1 MATAAQVSEF
11 REANR
16 SLVLLAQRDFRQ
28 FWEALRFDDP
38 TRVRD
43 ALLAFFPDLLETYG
57 SVAAVLGADWYDMLR
72 DVPASASK
80 FKATIASAAPAAQA
94 DATVRWGVGPLFK
107 DVPDLESALTGMLG
121 ATQRLVLQPG
131 RESTFDAVR
140 SDPVSRSYAR
150 VPSGP
155 TTCRW
160 CVMLA
165 SRGFAYS
172 SALEA
177 GQGIHFHDRCDCV
190 IVPGRNR
197 DDLPDDYDLDYFRDL
212 YVAGS
217 GVGRDEPTQ

>member
-1 MATAAQVSEF
+1 MATAAQVAEF

-43 ALLAFFPDLLETYG
+43 ALLAFFPDLLQSYG

-80 FKATIASAAPAAQA
+80 FKATIASAVNGQQA
-94 DATVRWGVGPLFK
+94 DATVRWGVGPLFA
-107 DVPDLESALTGMLG
+107 DVPDLESAFSGMLG

-131 RESTFDAVR
+131 RRSTFDAVR
-140 SDPVSRSYAR
+140 ADPVSRSYAR

-165 SRGFAYS
+165 SRGFAYT
-172 SALEA
+172 SAEMA
-177 GQGIHFHDRCDCV
+177 GQGIRFHDRCDCV
-190 IVPGRNR
+190 IVPGKNQ
-197 DDLPDDYDLDYFRDL
+197 DDLPENYDLNALVEL
-212 YVAGS
+212 YQDQS
-217 GVGRDEPTQ
+217 GIGRDIPAD

>member
-1 MATAAQVSEF
+1 M
-11 REANR
+11 
-16 SLVLLAQRDFRQ
+16 
-28 FWEALRFDDP
+28 
-38 TRVRD
+38 RD
-43 ALLAFFPDLLETYG
+43 ALLAFFPDLLESYG

-72 DVPASASK
+72 DAPPSAAK
-80 FKATIASAAPAAQA
+80 FKATIASAASAAQA

-107 DVPDLESALTGMLG
+107 DEPDLESALSGMLG

-131 RESTFDAVR
+131 RQSTFDAVR

-172 SALEA
+172 SATEA

-190 IVPGRNR
+190 IVPGRNQ
-197 DDLPDDYDLDYFRDL
+197 DDLPEDYDLNKLIEL
-212 YVAGS
+212 YQDQS
-217 GVGRDEPTQ
+217 GIGRDIPAD